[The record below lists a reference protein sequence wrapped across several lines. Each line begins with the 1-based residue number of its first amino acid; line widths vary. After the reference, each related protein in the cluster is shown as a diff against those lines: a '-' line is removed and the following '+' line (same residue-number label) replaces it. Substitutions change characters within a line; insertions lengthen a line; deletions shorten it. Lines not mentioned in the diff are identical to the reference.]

1 MTRIMSIFSKDR
13 RIIYSRRIKGFWE
26 EYSRNKIGLVGLIG
40 LSAFVIMALLAPW
53 LTPYD
58 PLQTTRLAEG
68 FAMPEWVSI
77 FPQYQDL
84 PRTTEN
90 MVYWDLLNVSQG
102 SMQLV
107 DALPGRE
114 LEVQYNGASE
124 FLKTEVYFTSPT
136 YAYPYQPPYSFN
148 FAFRITAED
157 VTDVRYNI
165 ELFLISTTGEKW
177 RIWPYRPW
185 SQHVPSDQDKSLLVH
200 SESSDYWLNVAVG
213 LDAGVEN
220 LAEETFSEKGDYKL
234 LLHMNFTPEADRASC
249 KITIQNTKFIIPG
262 LLHGLLGTDNVGGDI
277 MSQIIYGAR
286 ISLAIGLLAAAVS
299 TLLGILIGIMAG
311 YMGGVVDEI
320 TMRIV
325 DILLCLPVLPLL
337 LALVFL
343 FGKSVWYI
351 VLLIAVFGWQGLSRL
366 VRSLVLS
373 LRETAFIECARASG
387 ASRFYIM
394 TKHLVPN
401 VLPVAF
407 ASMVLS
413 VPGAILTEASLSF
426 LGFGDPSSPTW
437 GRMLQQAFGFG
448 AFKALAWWWIIP
460 PGLALTALCLS
471 FVFMGHAVDEV
482 INPRLRRRR

>member
-1 MTRIMSIFSKDR
+1 M
-13 RIIYSRRIKGFWE
+13 
-26 EYSRNKIGLVGLIG
+26 
-40 LSAFVIMALLAPW
+40 
-53 LTPYD
+53 
-58 PLQTTRLAEG
+58 
-68 FAMPEWVSI
+68 
-77 FPQYQDL
+77 
-84 PRTTEN
+84 
-90 MVYWDLLNVSQG
+90 
-102 SMQLV
+102 
-107 DALPGRE
+107 
-114 LEVQYNGASE
+114 EVQYNGASE
-124 FLKTEVYFTSPT
+124 FLKTDVYFTSP
-136 YAYPYQPPYSFN
+136 AYPYQYQPPYSFN
-148 FAFRITAED
+148 FGFRMTAEN
-157 VTDVRYNI
+157 VIEVRYNI
-165 ELFLISTTGEKW
+165 EIFLISATGTEW

-185 SQHVPSDQDKSLLVH
+185 SQHVPASEDKTLLVH
-200 SESSDYWLNVAVG
+200 SESSDYWLNIAQG
-213 LDAGVEN
+213 LNPGVDN
-220 LAEETFSEKGDYKL
+220 LAHLIFPEKGDYRL
-234 LLHMNFTPEADRASC
+234 LLHMSFTPEADRGSC
-249 KITIQNTKFIIPG
+249 KIIIEDTAFFIPG
-262 LLHGLLGTDNVGGDI
+262 LLHGILGTDNVGADVL
-277 MSQIIYGAR
+277 SQVIYGAR

-299 TLLGILIGIMAG
+299 TSLGILIGIMAG

-325 DILLCLPVLPLL
+325 DILLCLPALPLL

-351 VLLIAVFGWQGLSRL
+351 VLLISIFGWQGLSRL

-413 VPGAILTEASLSF
+413 VPAAILTEASLSF
-426 LGFGDPSSPTW
+426 LGFGDPAAPTW

-460 PGLALTALCLS
+460 PGLALTGLCLA

>member
-1 MTRIMSIFSKDR
+1 MSLFSKEK
-13 RIIYSRRIKGFWE
+13 RIVYSRKIKGFWE
-26 EYSRNKIGLVGLIG
+26 EFSRNKIGLLGLAG
-40 LSAFVIMALLAPW
+40 LLMFVLMAVFAPW

-84 PRTTEN
+84 PRTMEN
-90 MVYWDLLNVSQG
+90 DVYWDLWNVSQG
-102 SMQLV
+102 STQLV
-107 DALPGRE
+107 DILPGRE
-114 LEVQYNGASE
+114 LVVEYSGESE
-124 FLKTEVYFTSPT
+124 FLKTDVYFTSPK
-136 YAYPYQPPYSFN
+136 YSYPYTPPYSFR
-148 FAFRITAED
+148 FGFRWTAEN
-157 VTDVRYNI
+157 VEDVRYNI
-165 ELFLISTTGEKW
+165 QLFLISAEGTSW

-185 SQHVPSDQDKSLLVH
+185 SQHVPSDEAKTLLVH
-200 SESSDYWLNVAVG
+200 SESSDYWLGTALGLAPGIENVA
-213 LDAGVEN
+213 N
-220 LAEETFSEKGDYKL
+220 LTFSEKGEYSL
-234 LLHMNFTPEADRASC
+234 LLHMNFSPEADRASC
-249 KITIQNTKFIIPG
+249 KITLEDFKFIIPG
-262 LLHGLLGTDNVGGDI
+262 LLHGILGTDNVGGDI
-277 MSQIIYGAR
+277 LSQVIYGAQ
-286 ISLAIGLLAAAVS
+286 ISLAIGLLAAALS
-299 TLLGILIGIMAG
+299 TSLGIFVGIMAG

-351 VLLIAVFGWQGLSRL
+351 VLLIAIFGWQGLSRL

-394 TKHLVPN
+394 TKHLIPN

-426 LGFGDPSSPTW
+426 LGFGDPAAPTW

-460 PGLALTALCLS
+460 PGVALTALCLS
-471 FVFMGHAVDEV
+471 FVFMGHAVDEI
-482 INPRLRRRR
+482 INPKLRRRR